1 MCGIAG
7 YVSENGISQEVLKAM
22 TDRIAHRGPDGEGFF
37 ADEKCGL
44 GHRRLAIIDL
54 VTGDQPIYNE
64 DKSVV
69 VVFNGEIY
77 NFQSLREELEKK
89 GHTFQTR
96 TDTEVLVHGYEEW
109 GSALT
114 EKLRGMY
121 GFAIWDSREE
131 KLFLAR
137 DKWGIKPLYYYQTD
151 HSLLFASEIKAFLD
165 HPDFQKELNEEI
177 LAAYL
182 CFNSVPTEETLFKNV
197 FRLEPGHRLL
207 YQNGQIAIEKFFELD
222 LTPATNCVAPEADCT
237 APEAD
242 CTALEGDVR
251 RAVDT
256 PGTGKKYDPEVTAEK
271 IRAAME
277 DSVKAHGFADVEIA
291 GFLSSGID
299 SSYLVSLA
307 KPDKTF
313 TVGYEDPRYDEISY
327 AKDLTEK
334 LGIQNFP
341 RTITKDDYINAFPA
355 IMYHMDEP
363 LADPSAIALYFVAE
377 TAAKQVKVVTSGEGA
392 DELFGGYLTYREEID
407 QHWYMKIPYPL
418 RKMASVIAG
427 LFPEFPGRNFIY
439 RRGQTLE
446 EHYIGLG
453 RVFEDKEAVSILKN
467 KKQISTQEILR
478 PYYKA
483 HEKDPSLIKRQII
496 DYYFWLVR
504 DFLHAVDRNT
514 MMFGLEAR
522 TPFLDDAVYEVAR
535 TLPQEAKINHETT
548 KPALRLA
555 ASKVIPNEA
564 YKKKKLGF
572 PVPLREWIKEED
584 LYQKIHAAFH
594 SPAAARF
601 FDIAKI
607 NQLLE
612 QHKSGKKDCYKKV
625 WTIYTFLVWYEQFF
639 GESTATQRT

>member
-7 YVSENGISQEVLKAM
+7 YVSENKIEPAVLKAM
-22 TDRIAHRGPDGEGFF
+22 TERIAHRGPDGEGFF
-37 ADEKCGL
+37 VDDKCGL

-54 VTGDQPIYNE
+54 KTGDQPIYNE
-64 DKSVV
+64 DKTIV

-77 NFQSLREELEKK
+77 NFQTLRQELEEK
-89 GHTFQTR
+89 GHRFQTQ

-109 GSALT
+109 GGALT

-121 GFAIWDSREE
+121 AFAIWDTVKES
-131 KLFLAR
+131 LFLAR

-165 HPDFQKELNEEI
+165 HPDFQKQLNEEI

-197 FRLEPGHRLL
+197 FRLEPGHRMM
-207 YQNGQIAIEKFFELD
+207 YQAGKITIEKFFELD
-222 LTPATNCVAPEADCT
+222 LDDAAASKT
-237 APEAD
+237 
-242 CTALEGDVR
+242 
-251 RAVDT
+251 
-256 PGTGKKYDPEVTAEK
+256 YDPETAAQQ

-277 DSVKAHGFADVEIA
+277 DSVKAHGFADVEIG

-313 TVGYEDPRYDEISY
+313 TVGYDDPKYDEISY
-327 AKDLTEK
+327 AKDLAEK
-334 LGIQNFP
+334 LQIKNFS
-341 RTITKDDYINAFPA
+341 RTITKEDYIKAFPD
-355 IMYHMDEP
+355 IVYHMDEP

-407 QHWYMKIPYPL
+407 QQGYMKIPFPL
-418 RKMASVIAG
+418 RRAASAIAG

-439 RRGQTLE
+439 RRGKKLE
-446 EHYIGLG
+446 EYYIGLG

-467 KKQISTQEILR
+467 KTQISTREILK

-483 HEKDPSLIKRQII
+483 HAKDANLVKRQII

-522 TPFLDDAVYEVAR
+522 TPFLDDAVYSVAR
-535 TLPQEAKINHETT
+535 TLPQEAKINKTTT

-572 PVPLREWIKEED
+572 PVPLREWIREED
-584 LYQKIHAAFH
+584 LYQEIKRAFN
-594 SPAAARF
+594 SPAAAHF
-601 FDIAKI
+601 FDVPKI
-607 NQLLE
+607 NRLLE
-612 QHKSGKKDCYKKV
+612 QHKSGRKDCYKKV

-639 GESTATQRT
+639 E

>member
-7 YVSENGISQEVLKAM
+7 YVSENKIEPAVLKAM
-22 TDRIAHRGPDGEGFF
+22 TERIAHRGPDGEGFF
-37 ADEKCGL
+37 VDDKCGL

-54 VTGDQPIYNE
+54 KTGDQPIYNE
-64 DKSVV
+64 DKTIV

-77 NFQSLREELEKK
+77 NFQTLRQELEKK
-89 GHTFQTR
+89 GHRFQTQ

-109 GSALT
+109 GGALT

-121 GFAIWDSREE
+121 AFAIWDTVKES
-131 KLFLAR
+131 LFLAR

-165 HPDFQKELNEEI
+165 HPDFQKQLNEEI

-197 FRLEPGHRLL
+197 FRLEPGHRMM
-207 YQNGQIAIEKFFELD
+207 YQAGKITIEKFFELD
-222 LTPATNCVAPEADCT
+222 LDDAAASKT
-237 APEAD
+237 
-242 CTALEGDVR
+242 
-251 RAVDT
+251 
-256 PGTGKKYDPEVTAEK
+256 YDPEAAAQE

-277 DSVKAHGFADVEIA
+277 DSVKAHGFADVEIG

-313 TVGYEDPRYDEISY
+313 TVGYDDPKYDEISY
-327 AKDLTEK
+327 AKDLAEK
-334 LGIQNFP
+334 LQIKNFS
-341 RTITKDDYINAFPA
+341 RTITKEDYIKAFPD
-355 IMYHMDEP
+355 IVYHMDEP

-407 QHWYMKIPYPL
+407 QQGYMKIPFPL
-418 RKMASVIAG
+418 RRAASAIAG

-439 RRGQTLE
+439 RRGKTLE
-446 EHYIGLG
+446 EYYIGLG

-467 KKQISTQEILR
+467 KTQISTREILK

-483 HEKDPSLIKRQII
+483 HAKDSNLVKRQII

-522 TPFLDDAVYEVAR
+522 TPFLDDAVYSVAR
-535 TLPQEAKINHETT
+535 TLPQEAKINKTTT

-572 PVPLREWIKEED
+572 PVPLREWIREED
-584 LYQKIHAAFH
+584 LYQEIKRAFN
-594 SPAAARF
+594 SPAAAHF
-601 FDIAKI
+601 FDVSKI
-607 NQLLE
+607 NRLLE

-625 WTIYTFLVWYEQFF
+625 WTIYTFLIWYEQFF
-639 GESTATQRT
+639 E

>member
-7 YVSENGISQEVLKAM
+7 YVSENKIEPAVLKAM
-22 TDRIAHRGPDGEGFF
+22 TERIAHRGPDGEGFF
-37 ADEKCGL
+37 VDDKCGL

-54 VTGDQPIYNE
+54 KTGDQPIYNE
-64 DKSVV
+64 DKTIV

-77 NFQSLREELEKK
+77 NFQTLRQELEEK
-89 GHTFQTR
+89 GHRFQTQ

-109 GSALT
+109 GGALT

-121 GFAIWDSREE
+121 AFAIWDTQKES
-131 KLFLAR
+131 LFLAR
-137 DKWGIKPLYYYQTD
+137 DKWGIKPLYYYQTE

-165 HPDFQKELNEEI
+165 HPDFQKQLNEEI

-197 FRLEPGHRLL
+197 FRLEPGHRMM
-207 YQNGQIAIEKFFELD
+207 YQAGKITIEKFFELD
-222 LTPATNCVAPEADCT
+222 LDDAAASKT
-237 APEAD
+237 
-242 CTALEGDVR
+242 
-251 RAVDT
+251 
-256 PGTGKKYDPEVTAEK
+256 YDPEAAAQE
-271 IRAAME
+271 IREAME
-277 DSVKAHGFADVEIA
+277 DSVKAHGFADVEIG

-313 TVGYEDPRYDEISY
+313 TVGYDDPKYDEISY
-327 AKDLTEK
+327 AKDLAEK
-334 LGIQNFP
+334 LQIKNFS
-341 RTITKDDYINAFPA
+341 RTITKEDYIKAFPD
-355 IMYHMDEP
+355 IIYHMDEP

-407 QHWYMKIPYPL
+407 QQGYMKIPFPL
-418 RKMASVIAG
+418 RRAASAVAG

-439 RRGQTLE
+439 RRGRTLE
-446 EHYIGLG
+446 EYYIGLG

-467 KKQISTQEILR
+467 KTQISTREILK

-483 HEKDPSLIKRQII
+483 HAKDSNLVKRQII

-522 TPFLDDAVYEVAR
+522 TPFLDDAVYSVAR
-535 TLPQEAKINHETT
+535 TLPQEAKINKTTT

-572 PVPLREWIKEED
+572 PVPLREWIREED
-584 LYQKIHAAFH
+584 LYKEIKKAFN
-594 SPAAARF
+594 SLAAARF
-601 FDIAKI
+601 FDVPKI
-607 NQLLE
+607 NRLLE

-639 GESTATQRT
+639 GE

>member
-7 YVSENGISQEVLKAM
+7 YVSENKIEPAVLKAM
-22 TDRIAHRGPDGEGFF
+22 TERIAHRGPDGEGFF
-37 ADEKCGL
+37 VDDKCGL

-54 VTGDQPIYNE
+54 KTGDQPIYNE
-64 DKSVV
+64 DKTIV

-77 NFQSLREELEKK
+77 NFQTLRQELEKK
-89 GHTFQTR
+89 GHRFQTQ

-109 GSALT
+109 GGALT

-121 GFAIWDSREE
+121 AFAIWDTVKES
-131 KLFLAR
+131 LFLAR

-165 HPDFQKELNEEI
+165 HPDFQKQLNEEI

-197 FRLEPGHRLL
+197 FRLEPGHRMM
-207 YQNGQIAIEKFFELD
+207 YRAGKITIEKFFELD
-222 LTPATNCVAPEADCT
+222 LDDAAA
-237 APEAD
+237 
-242 CTALEGDVR
+242 
-251 RAVDT
+251 
-256 PGTGKKYDPEVTAEK
+256 GKTYDPEAAAQE

-277 DSVKAHGFADVEIA
+277 DSVKAHGFADVEIG

-313 TVGYEDPRYDEISY
+313 TVGYDDPKYDEISY
-327 AKDLTEK
+327 AKDLAEK
-334 LGIQNFP
+334 LQIKNFS
-341 RTITKDDYINAFPA
+341 RTITKEDYIKAFPD
-355 IMYHMDEP
+355 IVYHMDEP

-407 QHWYMKIPYPL
+407 QQGYMKIPFPL
-418 RKMASVIAG
+418 RRAASAIAG

-439 RRGQTLE
+439 RRGKTLE
-446 EHYIGLG
+446 EYYIGLG

-467 KKQISTQEILR
+467 KTQISTREILK

-483 HEKDPSLIKRQII
+483 HAKDSNLVKRQII

-522 TPFLDDAVYEVAR
+522 TPFLDDAVYDVAR
-535 TLPQEAKINHETT
+535 TLPQEAKINKTTT

-572 PVPLREWIKEED
+572 PVPLREWIREED
-584 LYQKIHAAFH
+584 LYKEIKRAFN

-601 FDIAKI
+601 FDVSKI
-607 NQLLE
+607 NRLLE

-639 GESTATQRT
+639 GE